1 MLFNS
6 LALDSVSSV
15 PSQEIGWEEHR
26 QYDLIYVEWYTK
38 S

>member
-26 QYDLIYVEWYTK
+26 QYDLIYVEWYMK